1 MERSLSQVQAQFTR
15 LLRAFVLS
23 ALALLVLVLPRTSE
37 AAGTVKLKSNEAS
50 EVSGAWHI
58 YVTIQLPKAPT
69 IAHQP
74 MKFLFTKVAVFER
87 SLVDGKT
94 EPVTNKV
101 ALQNQTPN
109 IETLDVDF
117 ADSSGKIFNQT
128 RFDFGLTRTRG
139 FEAGEYKMQVRTSDG
154 TDVGT
159 GQIIT
164 LRGDNPPVDR
174 RSMNFTGPK
183 KVGDGEKK
191 AAPASTEPA
200 AQMQGDVAP
209 SGTAAP
215 FIPEDAYNKTPEE
228 ELRVKKS
235 GCGCDVRDP
244 AAATEFAVL
253 FAGVLLML
261 AGIRRRSRA

>member
-1 MERSLSQVQAQFTR
+1 MERPRASSITRILFGFLSILA
-15 LLRAFVLS
+15 
-23 ALALLVLVLPRTSE
+23 ALLVVLVPGTSE
-37 AAGTVKLKSNEAS
+37 AGAGSVKLKSGEAS

-58 YVTIQLPKAPT
+58 FVTIQLPKPPP

-74 MKFLFTKVAVFER
+74 LKFLFTKVAVYER
-87 SLVDGKT
+87 SLVDGKPD
-94 EPVTNKV
+94 PVMNKV
-101 ALQNQTPN
+101 ALSNQTPS

-117 ADSSGKIFNQT
+117 ADSSGKIYNQT

-154 TDVGT
+154 TDIGT
-159 GQIIT
+159 PQMIA
-164 LRGDNPPVDR
+164 LKGDNPAVDR
-174 RSMNFTGPK
+174 RSMNFSAPK
-183 KVGDGEKK
+183 KVGDGAEKK
-191 AAPASTEPA
+191 PAANTEPA

-244 AAATEFAVL
+244 QAASEFAVF
-253 FAGVLLML
+253 FAAVLAAL
-261 AGIRRRSRA
+261 AFVRRRYA

>member
-1 MERSLSQVQAQFTR
+1 MERSMSQSWVRYFWGF
-15 LLRAFVLS
+15 LLG
-23 ALALLVLVLPRTSE
+23 LLVVSAPRTSH

-50 EVSGAWHI
+50 EVSGAWHVF
-58 YVTIQLPKAPT
+58 VTIQLPKPPS
-69 IAHQP
+69 IPHQP
-74 MKFLFTKVAVFER
+74 MKFMFTKTAVFER
-87 SLVDGKT
+87 SLVDGKS

-101 ALQNQTPN
+101 ALANQQPSM
-109 IETLDVDF
+109 ETLDVDF

-139 FEAGEYKMQVRTSDG
+139 FEAGEYKMQVRTADG
-154 TDVGT
+154 TDIGT
-159 GQIIT
+159 AQVLT

-174 RSMNFTGPK
+174 RSMNFSAPK

-191 AAPASTEPA
+191 PAAPTEPA

-209 SGTAAP
+209 SGSAAP

-244 AAATEFAVL
+244 RSATEFAVM
-253 FAGVLLML
+253 FGGVLLAL
-261 AGIRRRSRA
+261 AVVRRRVRARA